1 MNDDRDELD
10 PRVRELARGFREPP
24 ATPREEIWARI
35 QASRQSPTGN
45 RRPGASVLD
54 LEVARRRRSRWLGL
68 VGTLA
73 AALVIGVG
81 IGRWSSADLTGPI
94 TADRALA
101 DAARRGE
108 NVMRYAAVEHL
119 GQVEALLI
127 DLDSGNDREVALTAH
142 SLLTKTQLLLDSKR
156 LTDPDIRALLTDL
169 EMLLVQVAQ
178 LDANGS
184 AIDREL
190 IDENLSDRAIRPRLR
205 NAVPAG
211 PGGLTL

>member
-1 MNDDRDELD
+1 M
-10 PRVRELARGFREPP
+10 
-24 ATPREEIWARI
+24 
-35 QASRQSPTGN
+35 
-45 RRPGASVLD
+45 
-54 LEVARRRRSRWLGL
+54 GL

-73 AALVIGVG
+73 AVLVIGVG
-81 IGRWSSADLTGPI
+81 IGRWSAADLTGPI